1 MQNNRAGTALYCRL
15 SKDDELLGESNS
27 ITNQKLILERYA
39 FEHGYHAYEFYVD
52 DGYSGVSF
60 MRPDF
65 MRMMADIE
73 KGKICRIIVKDM
85 SRFGRN
91 ATLTGQY
98 IDYIFPKYNLQLI
111 SIEEN
116 IDTFSETNNEEVLF
130 FRNWLNEL
138 YAKDISKKERSAIKA
153 KGKSGRHTTTNVIY
167 GYRKD
172 PEDKNNWLID
182 EEAAEIVRKIFQL
195 FDEGMG
201 VTAIARTLRES
212 EIKTPAAYRG
222 RNSGQTNPYLWR
234 ETTIASIL
242 SKQEY
247 CGDTVNFRTERRSFK
262 DKKIIYHNEDEILIF
277 ENTQPPIIDRE
288 LFARTKIRLD
298 RRQKI
303 RRSHEPAFFEH
314 ILFCC
319 DCKQKMY
326 IQRRTTKR
334 FNGNAYQCSGCRKS
348 ISSCTTHYVNENYLK
363 SAVLLRIQA
372 IIRKNQENPKQ
383 FRKDL
388 KEQIK
393 TKYAVRVRTAR
404 IRMEEITEKLQEI
417 GKMRVKAFEEKIN
430 GTITDNTF
438 RELMVCYDTQ
448 KAELDAEYDKLSGL
462 ENEYLTTQNN
472 ADAFLKFISQ
482 YSEPITSLDKS
493 LMNAL
498 IERIEVHERD
508 EVSGKANRIDIYF
521 RFIGIIDE

>member
-1 MQNNRAGTALYCRL
+1 MQNYHAGTALYCRL

-39 FEHGYHAYEFYVD
+39 FEHGYHDYEFYID

-73 KGKICRIIVKDM
+73 KGRICRIIVKDM

-98 IDYIFPKYNLQLI
+98 IDYIFPKYNVQLI
-111 SIEEN
+111 AIEEN
-116 IDTFSETNNEEVLF
+116 IDTFSDANNEE
-130 FRNWLNEL
+130 
-138 YAKDISKKERSAIKA
+138 
-153 KGKSGRHTTTNVIY
+153 
-167 GYRKD
+167 
-172 PEDKNNWLID
+172 DKNHCLID

-201 VTAIARTLRES
+201 VTAIARILRES
-212 EIKTPAAYRG
+212 EIKTPTAYRG
-222 RNSGQTNPYLWR
+222 RSSGQTDPYLWR
-234 ETTIASIL
+234 ETTITSIL

-303 RRSHEPAFFEH
+303 RKSHEPAFFEH
-314 ILFCC
+314 ILFCY

-334 FNGNAYQCSGCRKS
+334 FDGNAYQCSGCRKNT
-348 ISSCTTHYVNENYLK
+348 SSCTTHYVNENYLK

-372 IIRKNQENPKQ
+372 VMQRNQENTKQ
-383 FRKDL
+383 FRKNL

-393 TKYAVRVRTAR
+393 TKYAVPVRTAK
-404 IRMEEITEKLQEI
+404 IRMEEITQQLQEI

-448 KAELDAEYDKLSGL
+448 KTELDAEYDKLSRL
-462 ENEYLTTQNN
+462 ENEYFTMQSN
-472 ADAFLKFISQ
+472 ADAFLKFIGQ
-482 YSEPITSLDKS
+482 YREPIISLDKS

-521 RFIGIIDE
+521 RFIGIIEE